1 MPMFK
6 IKAFETVTYVFDVEA
21 DTIGEA
27 IELVE
32 GGMTH
37 DCFEVDSSRAHATH
51 YAIEGVMG
59 WNKITEEVNH
69 DPD

>member
-6 IKAFETVTYVFDVEA
+6 IKAVETVTFVIEVEA

-32 GGMTH
+32 EGMAG
-37 DCFEVDSSRAHATH
+37 DCVEVDSSPAHATH

-59 WNKITEEVNH
+59 WNEITEEVNH
-69 DPD
+69 A